1 MKNMH
6 IKKLLFAMVTLLCS
20 VAASADRF
28 EVDGIIYESK
38 NDTEVWISSIDN
50 ENLPEGSITIPATVT
65 NSGMTYSVTAIGDYA
80 FYDCS
85 NRASIEI
92 PNSVTKIGQNAFEKL
107 SSLTSIVI
115 PKGVKRVDLCAFE
128 RCNNLHS
135 ITLPV
140 GVNKIDE
147 NAFHNC
153 NGIQA
158 IYVPA
163 KKTDYYKQRLNCN
176 LHDKIVEIESVKL

>member
-1 MKNMH
+1 MGC
-6 IKKLLFAMVTLLCS
+6 AT
-20 VAASADRF
+20 
-28 EVDGIIYESK
+28 
-38 NDTEVWISSIDN
+38 
-50 ENLPEGSITIPATVT
+50 TI
-65 NSGMTYSVTAIGDYA
+65 
-80 FYDCS
+80 
-85 NRASIEI
+85 I

-163 KKTDYYKQRLNCN
+163 KKTDYYKQRLNSN